1 MRHYLN
7 TTLKGKQD
15 RTGQNY
21 YSVYFMFTVN
31 RQTFKIKSRIFNKLV
46 NENQF
51 QHIID
56 SNSLLLNKDRQIID
70 YCIEQSLNS
79 SFIDIDQFKSLYTKQ
94 CTSIIIW
101 FEDLIRN
108 ERGRILDDF
117 FYGADV
123 EGTNSHDFL
132 NKLERKYSIDR
143 RTVLNYFNQYAV
155 YNQESFNRYII
166 VYDWFQSDIRGHF
179 VNYLNKLKI
188 PSEHRQVIAFVDD
201 LISFI

>member
-46 NENQF
+46 TEIEF
-51 QHIID
+51 QHVID
-56 SNSLLLNKDRQIID
+56 SHNMLLSKDQEIID
-70 YCIEQSLNS
+70 YCIQRSVNAG
-79 SFIDIDQFKSLYTKQ
+79 FINIDQFKSLYTKH

-123 EGTNSHDFL
+123 EGTDSNDFL

-166 VYDWFQSDIRGHF
+166 VYDWCQSGIRGHF
-179 VNYLNKLKI
+179 VNYLIKLKI
-188 PSEHRQVIAFVDD
+188 PSEHSQVTAFVDD